1 LNEVGGLYTDEEN
14 QALINKMAEKFP
26 EHKGVQ
32 ALKEMYDNRM
42 AALKKRRE
50 AQKIEWVGKQA
61 PEISLPDV
69 NGKEITLSSFR
80 GKFVLVDFW
89 ASWCRPCRGENPNVV
104 KAYNQFR
111 DKNFTILG
119 VSLDSEKDKWL
130 EAIQQDNLTWT
141 HVSDLK
147 EWDSEVVPVFGFAE
161 TGIPF
166 NVLVDPSGKIIAQ
179 GLRGD
184 ALEKKLA
191 EVLK

>member
-1 LNEVGGLYTDEEN
+1 
-14 QALINKMAEKFP
+14 
-26 EHKGVQ
+26 
-32 ALKEMYDNRM
+32 
-42 AALKKRRE
+42 E
-50 AQKIEWVGKQA
+50 AQAMEWVGKQA

-89 ASWCRPCRGENPNVV
+89 ASWCKPCRGENPNVV
-104 KAYNQFR
+104 KAFNQFK
-111 DKNFTILG
+111 DKNFTVLG

-141 HVSDLK
+141 HVSDLQ
-147 EWDSEVVPVFGFAE
+147 EWKSKVVPVFGFAE

-179 GLRGD
+179 ALRGD